1 MAGSNVLMES
11 RKHRS
16 GSGSCSTPRSPPKF
30 KRRKVEAVR
39 DFPANCGTRK
49 ELEGLHKS
57 FVTNTATK
65 ATGGE
70 DGNNTLNVAAISA
83 VPLKSVPVISV
94 QSHSETIN
102 PARND
107 GEGLNLANGNE
118 IGAQNTFGEDQLQIL
133 ERLDARIAD
142 AKEFISLFD
151 MKYRKSE
158 ELERSPS
165 NSSWKLE
172 KGHSSNE
179 TKLAVVKTLNR
190 VEARGDINV
199 AAECNTTPS
208 LESSLLRKMVE
219 VEARFPRG
227 KQVEKALTLGYIPE
241 NEVEKVKA
249 RSSAMLEPKGVELS
263 KGESSGTEHD
273 KQHPENG
280 LISSA
285 QSFSLGD
292 DSQDKSLA
300 KFTRG
305 VKNTKSYSN
314 IHVSKSTMKQEEL
327 INLTPVKHDDPQG
340 YAVKNVL
347 KLFEETYNQLLEKKS
362 EERKEGK
369 KCKHTHKDAAKYL
382 KDQGMCFSPNKP
394 FGHIPGVEVG
404 DVFIFRA
411 ELAVIGLH
419 CHLMEGIDYI
429 ALDGKIYAT
438 SIVNSGRYTN
448 EVKSRDVLVYSGQGG
463 NPHFSHNL
471 VDQKPERGNL
481 ALINSMEVGYPIRVT
496 TKRDKWKELKA
507 LGMKKTDNTIYIYDG
522 VYTIHRWWQER
533 DGYGK
538 NVFKFELHRILN
550 QPRTHQG
557 KAKSMKQV
565 MPNEVCVI
573 NDISYGKEK
582 FPICARN
589 GVDNDRPRSYT
600 YITNIMYSSWYKCI
614 QPIGCDCVGGCSDSH
629 PCTCVSKN
637 GGEIPFNKN
646 GMIVKARPIVH
657 ECGPSCKCPPTC
669 MNRVTQHGPKYQ
681 FEVFKTKT
689 RGWGVR
695 SKSFISSGRFI
706 CEYIGELLRDKEA
719 EQRIGNDEYL
729 FDIGVGCGDDGFT
742 IDGAKFGNVGRFI
755 NHSCSPNL
763 YAQDVLY
770 DHGDKRMPHIMFFAS
785 KNILPLTE
793 LCYDYNYKIGS
804 VCDHNGKIK
813 AKDCHCGSRQCTG
826 RMY

>member
-1 MAGSNVLMES
+1 MES
-11 RKHRS
+11 RKH
-16 GSGSCSTPRSPPKF
+16 GSESKSCSTPGSPPKF
-30 KRRKVEAVR
+30 KRQKVEAVR
-39 DFPANCGTRK
+39 EFPENCGTRK
-49 ELEGLHKS
+49 GLEGLHKS
-57 FVTNTATK
+57 VVTNPATE
-65 ATGGE
+65 ATEGE

-83 VPLKSVPVISV
+83 VPFRSVPAISV
-94 QSHSETIN
+94 QRHSENIN

-107 GEGLNLANGNE
+107 GDGLKLANGNE
-118 IGAQNTFGEDQLQIL
+118 IGAKNKFREDHLQIL
-133 ERLDARIAD
+133 EHLDARIAD

-151 MKYRKSE
+151 MKYGESE

-172 KGHSSNE
+172 KGNSSNE
-179 TKLAVVKTLNR
+179 TKPAVVKTLNG
-190 VEARGDINV
+190 VEAGGDINV

-208 LESSLLRKMVE
+208 LESSLSRKMVE

-227 KQVEKALTLGYIPE
+227 KQVEKASTLGNISE
-241 NEVEKVKA
+241 NKVKKVMA
-249 RSSAMLEPKGVELS
+249 RSSAMLESIKVEFT
-263 KGESSGTEHD
+263 KGESSGTKLD

-280 LISSA
+280 LISSD
-285 QSFSLGD
+285 QSVYLGD
-292 DSQDKSLA
+292 DGQDKSLA

-305 VKNTKSYSN
+305 AKTTKSYSN
-314 IHVSKSTMKQEEL
+314 IHASKSTMKREEL

-347 KLFEETYNQLLEKKS
+347 KLFEETYNRLLEKKS
-362 EERKEGK
+362 KERKQGK
-369 KCKHTHKDAAKYL
+369 KCKHTHDDAAKYL
-382 KDQGMCFSPNKP
+382 KEQGMCLSHEKP

-448 EVKSRDVLVYSGQGG
+448 EVKSSDVLVYSGQGG
-463 NPHFSHNL
+463 NPQFTHNV

-481 ALINSMEVGYPIRVT
+481 ALINSTEVGYPIRVT

-507 LGMKKTDNTIYIYDG
+507 LGMRQKDNTIYIYDG
-522 VYTIHRWWQER
+522 LYTIHRWWQER

-550 QPRTHQG
+550 QPRTRQG

-565 MPNEVCVI
+565 MQNEVCVI
-573 NDISYGKEK
+573 DDISYGKEK
-582 FPICARN
+582 LPICARN
-589 GVDNDRPRSYT
+589 GVDNDRPRFFT
-600 YITNIMYSSWYKCI
+600 YITNIMHSSWYKCI

-629 PCTCVSKN
+629 PCPCLSKN

-669 MNRVTQHGPKYQ
+669 MNRVTQHGSKYR

-689 RGWGVR
+689 RGWGLR
-695 SKSFISSGRFI
+695 SKSFISSGSFI
-706 CEYIGELLRDKEA
+706 CEYVGELLRDKEA
-719 EQRIGNDEYL
+719 ERRIGNDEYL
-729 FDIGVGCGDDGFT
+729 FDIGVGRGEDGFT
-742 IDGAKFGNVGRFI
+742 IDGAKFGNVARFI

-770 DHGDKRMPHIMFFAS
+770 DHVDKRMPHIMFFAS
-785 KNILPLTE
+785 KNIPPLTE
-793 LCYDYNYKIGS
+793 LCYDYNYKQDS

-813 AKDCHCGSRQCTG
+813 AKDCLCGSRQCTG